1 MPKTSSG
8 TKSASSVAEKKAKY
22 QENQKKLFEEAIE
35 GAKKLRDPNRN
46 STISLNSFDR
56 ETIRTYLQSP
66 ANNEEN
72 LRNAA
77 RYLFYRSQP
86 LYRIIRWYAS
96 MWDLR
101 CRQVIPTEYSYTKE
115 NSIDK
120 IRKTYETTLK
130 QLDIYDIQGNWH
142 DVALRCYLEDVCYTV
157 FFRDDTDAF
166 FYILDPSECKIDVR
180 YFTKEFGYSVDMS
193 KWRSTQ
199 RRELAEWLGSP
210 FTDMLA
216 EYDRT
221 GTRWIHMPDEYG
233 AAFKFNSDRMD
244 LIIPPM
250 VPMLQSISSLNDL
263 ADIQALKDQASIYK
277 LLLVP
282 MKVLNAAKTND
293 EFEISPDILIEY
305 YQKLSQTLPEY
316 VAASIIPGEVTN
328 DNVIDFSTTSAD
340 KDIDRLAQSQDTL
353 MSLSGGGAV
362 LNASN
367 ITSTAAF
374 NAWLKSESEFAI
386 SSLMPQI
393 EGFTNRMLRNDIS
406 KPCLVKYFEVTVYTK
421 DDLKKSLLESCQ
433 HSFSNRL
440 AYNTLNGIS
449 EFATMAMEFIET
461 DVLGLPE
468 LMNHPLQSSYTTTGD
483 QGTVGEGRSALPDDE
498 IQPSTERSRND
509 R

>member
-1 MPKTSSG
+1 MPRTSSG
-8 TKSASSVAEKKAKY
+8 TKSASTVAEKKAQY
-22 QENQKKLFEEAIE
+22 QENQRKLFEEAIE
-35 GAKKLRDPNRN
+35 GAKKLRDPNKS
-46 STISLNSFDR
+46 STASLNSFDR
-56 ETIRTYLQSP
+56 ETIRGYLQAP

-86 LYRIIRWYAS
+86 FYRIVRWYSS

-115 NSIDK
+115 NSVDK
-120 IRKTYETTLK
+120 IKKTYETTLK
-130 QLDIYDIQGNWH
+130 QLDVYDIHGNWH

-193 KWRSTQ
+193 KWRSAQ

-210 FTDMLA
+210 FTEMLA

-244 LIIPPM
+244 LVIPPM
-250 VPMLQSISSLNDL
+250 APMLQAISSLNDL

-305 YQKLSQTLPEY
+305 YQKLAQTLPEY

-340 KDIDRLAQSQDTL
+340 KDIDRLQQSQDTL

-362 LNASN
+362 LNANN

-449 EFATMAMEFIET
+449 EFATMAMEFIES

-468 LMNHPLQSSYTTTGD
+468 LMNHPLQSSYTATGD
-483 QGTVGEGRSALPDDE
+483 KGTVGEGRSALPDDE

>member
-1 MPKTSSG
+1 MPRTSSG
-8 TKSASSVAEKKAKY
+8 TKSASSVAEKKAQY
-22 QENQKKLFEEAIE
+22 QENQRKLFEEAIE
-35 GAKKLRDPNRN
+35 GAKKLRDPNKN
-46 STISLNSFDR
+46 STMSLNSFDR

-120 IRKTYETTLK
+120 IRKTYETTLR
-130 QLDIYDIQGNWH
+130 QLDVYDIQNNWH

-250 VPMLQSISSLNDL
+250 APMLQSISSLNDL

-393 EGFTNRMLRNDIS
+393 EGFTNRMLRNDLS

-421 DDLKKSLLESCQ
+421 DDVRKSLLESCQ

-449 EFATMAMEFIET
+449 EFATMAMEFIES

-468 LMNHPLQSSYTTTGD
+468 LMNHPLQSSYTATGD
-483 QGTVGEGRSALPDDE
+483 QSRGREPLPDDS
-498 IQPSTERSRND
+498 IAPSTERSRND

>member
-1 MPKTSSG
+1 MPRTSSG
-8 TKSASSVAEKKAKY
+8 TKSASSVAEKKAQY
-22 QENQKKLFEEAIE
+22 QENQRKLFEEAIE
-35 GAKKLRDPNRN
+35 GAKKLRDPNKN

-120 IRKTYETTLK
+120 IRKTYETTLR
-130 QLDIYDIQGNWH
+130 QLDVYDIQNNWH

-250 VPMLQSISSLNDL
+250 APMLQSISSLNDL

-393 EGFTNRMLRNDIS
+393 EGFTNRMLRNDLS
-406 KPCLVKYFEVTVYTK
+406 KPCLIKYFEVTVYTK

-468 LMNHPLQSSYTTTGD
+468 LMNHPLQSSYTATGD
-483 QGTVGEGRSALPDDE
+483 KGTVGEGRSALPDDE